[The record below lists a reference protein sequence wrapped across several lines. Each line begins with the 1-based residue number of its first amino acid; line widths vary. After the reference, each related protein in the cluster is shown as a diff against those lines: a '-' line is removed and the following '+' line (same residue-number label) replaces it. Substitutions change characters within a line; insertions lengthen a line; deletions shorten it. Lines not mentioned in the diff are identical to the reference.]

1 MELYYIGHMN
11 DGSYVN
17 MIIKNYN
24 SEEVYSMEE
33 LEKSKQKSAD
43 HEDEEVCCCGQ
54 HQQQEHEDQQD
65 EDPRLR
71 QEKNKT
77 KHK

>member
-1 MELYYIGHMN
+1 MELYYICHMN

-43 HEDEEVCCCGQ
+43 HEDEEVCCCG
-54 HQQQEHEDQQD
+54 HHHHHDEHD
-65 EDPRLR
+65 ELGTARTHITSCG
-71 QEKNKT
+71 E
-77 KHK
+77 HCA